1 MCLDGLQA
9 MNNIKHALDTTC
21 SLDPRRADQDMILA
35 IKHKIEE
42 LPTEIEFEWAEGH
55 VDVGTTIACV
65 FGVHV
70 GTVAVVTGS
79 TKCEFI
85 DANGKTRK
93 VTKQHAR
100 RVVASI
106 PTKPTK
112 KRKLV
117 AQERSLKTEP
127 RSNCKKNI

>member
-79 TKCEFI
+79 TKCFYKFI

-93 VTKQHAR
+93 VTKQHAGG
-100 RVVASI
+100 VVASV
-106 PTKPTK
+106 PTKPTESK
-112 KRKLV
+112 EEVRVGK
-117 AQERSLKTEP
+117 EP
-127 RSNCKKNI
+127 